1 MAVDRV
7 LLIHGYS
14 VRALNAYAHFPALL
28 SAQRIPNDS
37 ILLSAFL
44 SLDDEV
50 TVDDLAAAL
59 EDHAGQ
65 LEAAGVTI
73 ARTAVACHSTGAI
86 VARRWILNR
95 QAQGRPLPSHLITLA
110 GANHGSTLAQLGRT
124 ILAKLFFGIV
134 DQSSVGMRVLA
145 DLDYGSPFLWRLN
158 TEWLDAWNAGRLDA
172 VRVFSLGGDD
182 HSEFRDQVFWQTRE
196 NGSDST
202 VRVSGANLNYTR
214 LEADPQTDPPQLR
227 PVSMRTPAAH
237 LVVPGYTHS
246 GIIGAVTAPSDPP
259 FAALLQ
265 ALAVTDN
272 ASYGAVVKDWSAR
285 TAAWTNQH
293 ADQANATIVFRLH
306 DAAGKPIGD
315 NLILLQDAQGS
326 AQRVSA
332 SLESH
337 QPIQNATDPSSVS
350 FYVNYARLM
359 TTHPH
364 TVHIEARSG
373 SSAIDYQNVD
383 YVLGDPALALVRPN
397 EVTYADVQLV
407 RDVEHTYSVVP
418 YDPSRNVNA
427 TWPPLPK

>member
-28 SAQRIPNDS
+28 SAQGIPNDS

-50 TVDDLAAAL
+50 TCDDLAAAL
-59 EDHAGQ
+59 EDHAGK
-65 LEAAGVTI
+65 LEAAGGTI
-73 ARTAVACHSTGAI
+73 GRTAVVCHSTGAI

-95 QAQGRPLPSHLITLA
+95 QAQGRPLPSHLITFA

-134 DQSSVGMRVLA
+134 DQTSVGMRVLA
-145 DLDYGSPFLWRLN
+145 DLDYGSAFLWGLN
-158 TEWLDAWNAGRLDA
+158 AEWLDAWNAGRLDA

-182 HSEFRDQVFWQTRE
+182 HSEFKDQVFWQTRE

-227 PVSMRTPAAH
+227 LVPMQKPAAH
-237 LVVPGYTHS
+237 LVLSGYTHT

-265 ALAVTDN
+265 AIAVNDD
-272 ASYGAVVKDWSAR
+272 ASYGAVVKDWSTR

-293 ADQANATIVFRLH
+293 SDQANATIVFRLH
-306 DAAGKPIGD
+306 DAAGRLITD
-315 NLILLQDAQGS
+315 NLILIGDSQGS
-326 AQRVSA
+326 AQRVSG
-332 SLESH
+332 SLEPH
-337 QPIQNATDPSSVS
+337 QPIQNATAPSSVS
-350 FYVNYARLM
+350 FYVNYTRLM
-359 TTHPH
+359 ATHPH

-383 YVLGDPALALVRPN
+383 YILGDLTRALVRPN
-397 EVTYADVQLV
+397 EVTYADVQLA
-407 RDVEHTYSVVP
+407 RDVENTYSVVP